1 MKIFFGIL
9 KTIAIILV
17 IIITSFMLIFGIR
30 TYNGIKYKSYKHDI
44 GEALSP
50 TDLSQYNTNI
60 EGVEV
65 SRITGEYMNG
75 FRLKPLNKTYKG
87 VIITFGG
94 SEGSPSYHSA
104 EAFARAGFETLAL
117 FFFGIENQKEE
128 LVRIPLD
135 YFEEV
140 LAYIDKNIED
150 NEIITVFGLS
160 KGAELALNLATL
172 YPEID
177 NVILS
182 APTAWNYMGLS
193 KNYSR
198 EMMSSWT
205 YKGEELPY
213 IDMTKGSPEAATNLI
228 LDFIFNRPIDYRP
241 GYESAANNDP
251 GSEAARIKVENCDAN
266 ILIFAGAMDKM
277 WQSELSARVIKEHKP
292 ENTDIYIFDDAGHIF
307 FLGPYVYVNG
317 MMLEMGGSLETN
329 TKAGEESNVILV
341 NKIKEWHK

>member
-117 FFFGIENQKEE
+117 FFFGMENQKEE
-128 LVRIPLD
+128 LVQPWTILKKSSHI
-135 YFEEV
+135 
-140 LAYIDKNIED
+140 LTKTSK
-150 NEIITVFGLS
+150 ITRL
-160 KGAELALNLATL
+160 
-172 YPEID
+172 
-177 NVILS
+177 
-182 APTAWNYMGLS
+182 
-193 KNYSR
+193 
-198 EMMSSWT
+198 
-205 YKGEELPY
+205 
-213 IDMTKGSPEAATNLI
+213 
-228 LDFIFNRPIDYRP
+228 
-241 GYESAANNDP
+241 
-251 GSEAARIKVENCDAN
+251 
-266 ILIFAGAMDKM
+266 
-277 WQSELSARVIKEHKP
+277 
-292 ENTDIYIFDDAGHIF
+292 
-307 FLGPYVYVNG
+307 
-317 MMLEMGGSLETN
+317 
-329 TKAGEESNVILV
+329 
-341 NKIKEWHK
+341 